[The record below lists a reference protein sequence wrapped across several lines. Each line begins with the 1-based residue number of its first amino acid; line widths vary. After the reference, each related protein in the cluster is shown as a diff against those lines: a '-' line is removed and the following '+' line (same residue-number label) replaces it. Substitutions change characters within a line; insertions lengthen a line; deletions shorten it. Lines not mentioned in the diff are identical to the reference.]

1 MNLNVIC
8 IGFMS
13 LMIAYAFYSIPSA
26 PVRPNLPFML
36 APQQVGRTKHI
47 QSKSGDASMF
57 TERSRRRAIVYG
69 MSGKRETIKETRVS
83 TGSTNGSLE
92 AFFLTSIAD
101 PRIPTISEVVQKI
114 CYSIFDA
121 GGADNEY
128 CYVVDGDGEEIY
140 DAGNANTLVCGV

>member
-8 IGFMS
+8 IGLMS
-13 LMIAYAFYSIPSA
+13 LILAYAFYSIPAA
-26 PVRPNLPFML
+26 PVKPSLPFML

-57 TERSRRRAIVYG
+57 TEKSRRRAIIHA
-69 MSGKRETIKETRVS
+69 MAGKRNTIKETRVS

-92 AFFLTSIAD
+92 TFFLTSIVNN
-101 PRIPTISEVVQKI
+101 PISDVVEKI

-121 GGADNEY
+121 GGVESEY
-128 CYVVDGDGEEIY
+128 CYVVDGENGEEEY